1 MLVLMKMNLCQKV
14 LNICITDLLNQIL
27 LFLKM
32 STVIERETYD
42 EVDEEPVDEPANEPV
57 NEPADE
63 PVKATVVVDDFSS
76 IASKTVKKLSAN
88 ERARL
93 IGDFE
98 KGHDNPYF
106 KVMRMKNGQIRVTKR
121 REPLC
126 SDVSKAHEQ
135 VGERI
140 EKKFNKHLTN
150 EQLLMEH
157 IIDLETRYEKMRMKH
172 KKLKKR
178 YNALENTIY
187 EDDDVPQD
195 ITPRQQPVAE
205 PVAEAHDETVA
216 DEPEPETPTSS
227 TPVHMPVRRARTT
240 RSSWRNLVS
249 YM

>member
-1 MLVLMKMNLCQKV
+1 M
-14 LNICITDLLNQIL
+14 T
-27 LFLKM
+27 
-32 STVIERETYD
+32 TVIEREVSSDVSDD
-42 EVDEEPVDEPANEPV
+42 ESVNEPANEPV
-57 NEPADE
+57 NEPANE
-63 PVKATVVVDDFSS
+63 PANEPSVSDDFSD
-76 IASKTVKKLSAN
+76 IASKTVKKLSSN

-93 IGDFE
+93 ISDFE
-98 KGHDNPYF
+98 KGIENPYF

-121 REPLC
+121 REALC
-126 SDVSKAHEQ
+126 SDVNKAHEQ

-140 EKKFNKHLTN
+140 EQRFNKGGSKHLTN

-187 EDDDVPQD
+187 DDDDVPQD

-205 PVAEAHDETVA
+205 PVAETHDEPVS
-216 DEPEPETPTSS
+216 DEPEPETPTST
-227 TPVHMPVRRARTT
+227 TPAREPVRRVRTT

>member
-1 MLVLMKMNLCQKV
+1 
-14 LNICITDLLNQIL
+14 
-27 LFLKM
+27 M

-42 EVDEEPVDEPANEPV
+42 EVDEEPVNEPVDEEPV

-76 IASKTVKKLSAN
+76 IASKTVKKLSSN

-93 IGDFE
+93 INDFE

-106 KVMRMKNGQIRVTKR
+106 KVMRMKNGQIRISKR

-126 SDVSKAHEQ
+126 NDASNAPDSAKQ
-135 VGERI
+135 RI
-140 EKKFNKHLTN
+140 EQKLKKGGSTKHLTN

-157 IIDLETRYEKMRMKH
+157 IIDLETRYEQMRMKH

-178 YNALENTIY
+178 YNALESTIY
-187 EDDDVPQD
+187 EDDDDVPQD
-195 ITPRQQPVAE
+195 ITPRLSTP
-205 PVAEAHDETVA
+205 
-216 DEPEPETPTSS
+216 EPEPVEQEPEPVEQEPVQQE
-227 TPVHMPVRRARTT
+227 PVHMPARRARTT
-240 RSSWRNLVS
+240 RSSWRNYVG

>member
-1 MLVLMKMNLCQKV
+1 
-14 LNICITDLLNQIL
+14 
-27 LFLKM
+27 M

-42 EVDEEPVDEPANEPV
+42 EVDDEATPVDNDDKPV
-57 NEPADE
+57 DEPADE
-63 PVKATVVVDDFSS
+63 PVKAPVVVDDDFSS

-106 KVMRMKNGQIRVTKR
+106 KVMRMKNGQIRISKR

-126 SDVSKAHEQ
+126 NDASNAPDSAKQ
-135 VGERI
+135 RI
-140 EKKFNKHLTN
+140 EQKLKKGGSTKHLTN

-187 EDDDVPQD
+187 EDDDDDVPQD
-195 ITPRQQPVAE
+195 ITPRLSTP
-205 PVAEAHDETVA
+205 
-216 DEPEPETPTSS
+216 EPEPVEQE
-227 TPVHMPVRRARTT
+227 PVHMPVRRVRTT
-240 RSSWRNLVS
+240 RSSWRNYVG